1 MDKLEKKEYNKF
13 SGDLWDGFEVLSK
26 HSSNEIQFCKDMI
39 KFFKKRREIEEE
51 YSKNLEK
58 LSKKIEYVTPHGSIA
73 SAWQAILSETTNS
86 AALHA
91 NFVNQINEK
100 VVESFQA
107 LVKELDAQ
115 RKQLVSE
122 GNTLNSE
129 YSSSMEALKKAK
141 YNYEKACKEAEIAK
155 LTHEKAKI
163 DPLTKQKELPKFEKE
178 SLKKNNEATIRD
190 DYYKKQVE
198 ETNNLMELY
207 FSEKMPKV
215 LSEFEHFESVRVQM
229 VKNNMKNYV
238 RILQD
243 IPPALITESNNLS
256 QAVEKVNLDSDI
268 DLFVSQN
275 KTHQEI
281 PDVFEYEP
289 YQQGNQVARTKPAD
303 KIKSFIREKVVN
315 KDKVETN
322 PSLLNSSNLPSPVLS
337 PVAKPK
343 TVLFGI
349 SLLEVMEK
357 QKDKFPN
364 SEIPHIL
371 EVLVDA
377 VFVMDGKKTEGIF
390 RIPASGP
397 ELNLLKD
404 KIDHGNYEIVS
415 NCVQVHTPCAM
426 IKLWLRELPDPIIPS
441 NLYDLATEN
450 PEKALELMDS
460 LPPLNQKIISYIIHF
475 LQELSKPDVVDFT
488 KMSPDNLAMCLAPS
502 FLRCPYQDYN
512 RFLSS
517 TDKQKIF
524 ILELMNKLPPSTKP
538 FWSSKDV
545 APLNAPNTI
554 EVPSTVSTEE
564 PPPIPEFPVDRLD
577 NHVEHK

>member
-1 MDKLEKKEYNKF
+1 
-13 SGDLWDGFEVLSK
+13 
-26 HSSNEIQFCKDMI
+26 
-39 KFFKKRREIEEE
+39 
-51 YSKNLEK
+51 
-58 LSKKIEYVTPHGSIA
+58 
-73 SAWQAILSETTNS
+73 
-86 AALHA
+86 
-91 NFVNQINEK
+91 
-100 VVESFQA
+100 
-107 LVKELDAQ
+107 
-115 RKQLVSE
+115 
-122 GNTLNSE
+122 
-129 YSSSMEALKKAK
+129 ME
-141 YNYEKACKEAEIAK
+141 
-155 LTHEKAKI
+155 
-163 DPLTKQKELPKFEKE
+163 
-178 SLKKNNEATIRD
+178 
-190 DYYKKQVE
+190 
-198 ETNNLMELY
+198 
-207 FSEKMPKV
+207 
-215 LSEFEHFESVRVQM
+215 
-229 VKNNMKNYV
+229 
-238 RILQD
+238 
-243 IPPALITESNNLS
+243 
-256 QAVEKVNLDSDI
+256 
-268 DLFVSQN
+268 
-275 KTHQEI
+275 
-281 PDVFEYEP
+281 
-289 YQQGNQVARTKPAD
+289 
-303 KIKSFIREKVVN
+303 
-315 KDKVETN
+315 
-322 PSLLNSSNLPSPVLS
+322 
-337 PVAKPK
+337 
-343 TVLFGI
+343 
-349 SLLEVMEK
+349 
-357 QKDKFPN
+357 
-364 SEIPHIL
+364 
-371 EVLVDA
+371 
-377 VFVMDGKKTEGIF
+377 KKTEGIF